1 MMGSSKPNIDSQ
13 CEAAGVACMK
23 DGNFIGPVT
32 ARLGVADLG
41 YLSFRF
47 FRDLPI
53 LVSGLPARA
62 QPLKTTHTP

>member
-53 LVSGLPARA
+53 LVS
-62 QPLKTTHTP
+62 